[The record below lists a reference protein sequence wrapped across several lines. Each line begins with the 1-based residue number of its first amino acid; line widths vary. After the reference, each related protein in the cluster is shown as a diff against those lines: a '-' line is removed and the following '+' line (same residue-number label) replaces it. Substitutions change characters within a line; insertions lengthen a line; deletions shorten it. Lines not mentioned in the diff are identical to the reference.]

1 MIYILL
7 AILTSTSIALM
18 FKFFEGKN
26 IDSFQTIV
34 FNYYA
39 CIALGFFNTEVSISP
54 VSVIGQTWFP
64 FACLIGTLYIV
75 TFYLIAETIKKSG
88 ITVATVAN
96 KLSMIIPA
104 ITAFFIYQNESLTLF
119 KATGIIAAII
129 AVVLTSIKEKN
140 ETGIIESKKYLLLP
154 FILWMLAGISDTV
167 IGYVENRML
176 EPQLIPTFLATL
188 FSIACILGTILFLYN
203 LITKKITFQFKN
215 LLGGIALGIPNYYSA
230 EFFMKAL
237 TYSGLDKS
245 VLFPVISIGI
255 VVLSS
260 LGAYFIFREHLSTKN
275 VFGIALAIFAI
286 ALMNA

>member
-7 AILTSTSIALM
+7 AIFTSTSIALM

-104 ITAFFIYQNESLTLF
+104 ITAFFIYQNESLSLF
-119 KATGIIAAII
+119 KATGIIVAII

-140 ETGIIESKKYLLLP
+140 ETDIIENKKFLLLP

-167 IGYVENRML
+167 IGYVENSML
-176 EPQLIPTFLATL
+176 TPQLFPTFLASL

-203 LITKKITFQFKN
+203 LITKKITFKFKN

-260 LGAYFIFREHLSTKN
+260 LGAYFIFKEHLSTKN

-286 ALMNA
+286 VLMNA

>member
-1 MIYILL
+1 
-7 AILTSTSIALM
+7 M

-64 FACLIGTLYIV
+64 FACLIGTLYIL

-119 KATGIIAAII
+119 KATGIITAII